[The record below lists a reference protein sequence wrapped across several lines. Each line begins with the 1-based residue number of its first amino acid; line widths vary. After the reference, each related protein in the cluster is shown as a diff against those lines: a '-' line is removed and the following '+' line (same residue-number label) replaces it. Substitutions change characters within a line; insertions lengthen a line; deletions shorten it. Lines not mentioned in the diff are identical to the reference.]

1 MPAKTE
7 EIIFS
12 AKIKDREM
20 SDNQLT
26 EFIERYLDGSMT
38 DDERIQFELL
48 RKNDAAIES
57 KFAEHVQFIALMKQ
71 YGERL
76 ELEKRLNAIHDEI
89 DVQALKEEVTI
100 HPAWIVRLWR
110 NHHSKIS
117 VAASVLIFAVLSVL
131 IVTGK
136 LSNDKSKYE
145 QLVNKVSNVEKAVA
159 QIGHGSIPVK
169 PKTVKTPPANFRGTG
184 FALTSNGYLVTDY
197 HVIKNADSV
206 YVQNAA
212 GESFHAKVIYTEPQY
227 DLAIL
232 QINDSTF
239 RNLGPVPYNLKKAE
253 SDLGENVYTWGYPG
267 DNVVFSAG
275 SLSSAAGYSN
285 DTTEYQVSLPVN
297 PGNSGGPL
305 LDEKGNVIGII
316 TARQTQMAGAS
327 FAKKSAYL
335 LKTIQNIPTDSL
347 SKTLNLNNK
356 NTLAG
361 LSRKQQLKKLKNYVF
376 MVKVYNQ

>member
-1 MPAKTE
+1 
-7 EIIFS
+7 
-12 AKIKDREM
+12 M

-38 DDERIQFELL
+38 AEERVQFDLL

-57 KFAEHVQFIALMKQ
+57 KVTEHVKFIGLLKQ

-76 ELEKRLNAIHDEI
+76 ELESRLNAIHAEI
-89 DVQALKEEVTI
+89 DVHALKEEVMI
-100 HPAWIVRLWR
+100 HPVWLVRMWR

-117 VAASVLIFAVLSVL
+117 VAASVTIFAVLSIL

-159 QIGHGSIPVK
+159 QIGHGSIAVK
-169 PKTVKTPPANFRGTG
+169 PKIVKSPPANFRGTG

-239 RNLGPVPYNLKKAE
+239 KNLGPVPYNLKKAE

-347 SKTLNLNNK
+347 SKTLNLNSK

>member
-1 MPAKTE
+1 
-7 EIIFS
+7 
-12 AKIKDREM
+12 M

-26 EFIERYLDGSMT
+26 EFIERYFDGSMT
-38 DDERIQFELL
+38 AEERVQFDML
-48 RKNDAAIES
+48 RKNDAAVES
-57 KFAEHVQFIALMKQ
+57 KVTEHVKFIGLLKQ

-76 ELEKRLNAIHDEI
+76 ELERRLNSIHDEI
-89 DVQALKEEVTI
+89 DVHALKEEVMI
-100 HPAWIVRLWR
+100 HPVWIVSMWR

-117 VAASVLIFAVLSVL
+117 VAASVMIFAVLSIL

-145 QLVNKVSNVEKAVA
+145 ELSQKINSLKTEVGH
-159 QIGHGSIPVK
+159 IGAGGHPSIVK
-169 PKTVKTPPANFRGTG
+169 PKIVKTPPANFRGTG

-239 RNLGPVPYNLKKAE
+239 KNLGPVPYNLKKAE

>member
-1 MPAKTE
+1 
-7 EIIFS
+7 
-12 AKIKDREM
+12 M

-26 EFIERYLDGSMT
+26 EFIERYFDGSMT
-38 DDERIQFELL
+38 AEERVQFELL
-48 RKNDAAIES
+48 RKNDAAVES
-57 KFAEHVQFIALMKQ
+57 KVTEHVKFIGLLKQ
-71 YGERL
+71 YGEKL
-76 ELEKRLNAIHDEI
+76 ELERRLNDIHSEI
-89 DVQALKEEVTI
+89 DVHALKEEVMI
-100 HPAWIVRLWR
+100 HPVWIVRMWR

-117 VAASVLIFAVLSVL
+117 VAASIAIFGVLTIL
-131 IVTGK
+131 ILTGK
-136 LSNDKSKYE
+136 LSSDKSKYE

-159 QIGHGSIPVK
+159 QIGHGSIAVK
-169 PKTVKTPPANFRGTG
+169 PKIVKSPPANFRGTG

-239 RNLGPVPYNLKKAE
+239 KNLGPVPYNLKKAE

-356 NTLAG
+356 NMLAG

>member
-1 MPAKTE
+1 
-7 EIIFS
+7 
-12 AKIKDREM
+12 M
-20 SDNQLT
+20 SDNQIT
-26 EFIERYLDGSMT
+26 QFIERYLDGSMT
-38 DDERIQFELL
+38 AAERTEFELL

-89 DVQALKEEVTI
+89 DVHALKEELTI
-100 HPAWIVRLWR
+100 HPVWIVRMWR

-117 VAASVLIFAVLSVL
+117 VAASVLIFAVLSIL

-136 LSNDKSKYE
+136 LSSDKSRYE
-145 QLVNKVSNVEKAVA
+145 ELSQKINTIDHKVKI
-159 QIGHGSIPVK
+159 IGAGARTPVK
-169 PKTVKTPPANFRGTG
+169 PKAPASAPANFRGTG

-239 RNLGPVPYNLKKAE
+239 KNLGPVPYNVKKAE
-253 SDLGENVYTWGYPG
+253 SDLGENVYTSGYPG
-267 DNVVFSAG
+267 DNVVYGYGA
-275 SLSSAAGYSN
+275 LTSAANYSG
-285 DTTEYQVSLPVN
+285 DTTEYMVSIPVN

-305 LDEKGNVIGII
+305 LDEKGNVIGIL
-316 TARQTQMAGAS
+316 TARQTQMAGAA
-327 FAKKSAYL
+327 FAKKSIYL

-347 SKTLNLNNK
+347 SRTLNLNNK

-361 LSRKQQLKKLKNYVF
+361 LNRKQQLKKLKNYVF